1 MSFKFVCERV
11 QVTGMGL
18 QGLGMVHLGVAL
30 RSTCTYCT
38 LIAIILEY
46 SWVYALW
53 ESSEQQRIKTNE
65 TMKPMIPILF
75 VLFSKD

>member
-1 MSFKFVCERV
+1 MRISSSRD
-11 QVTGMGL
+11 MGH

-53 ESSEQQRIKTNE
+53 ENSKKQRVKSNE
-65 TMKPMIPILF
+65 TMKPMILILF
-75 VLFSKD
+75 VLFAKD